1 MTIALLQSIGTV
13 LGLAMLL
20 SGCGES
26 ASEYHENEKRDAV
39 VRDQDREIVKL
50 QERIQKLD
58 RKFGCSQKASD
69 ATGEC
74 P

>member
-1 MTIALLQSIGTV
+1 MTLLQPIGAV
-13 LGLAMLL
+13 LGLAMLLML

-39 VRDQDREIVKL
+39 VKDQDREIVKL
-50 QERIQKLD
+50 QERIEKLE
-58 RKFGCSQKASD
+58 RK
-69 ATGEC
+69 